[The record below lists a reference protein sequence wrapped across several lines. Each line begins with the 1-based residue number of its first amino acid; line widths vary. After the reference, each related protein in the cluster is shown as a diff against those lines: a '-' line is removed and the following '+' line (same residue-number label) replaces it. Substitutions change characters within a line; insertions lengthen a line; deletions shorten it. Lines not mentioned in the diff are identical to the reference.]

1 MRSAWP
7 SARSTTGSS
16 RRRPLGWSPR
26 ASCGPHPLLASLSL
40 MTRNEVL
47 ELIRGHLAE
56 ELEVDP
62 SRIQDDTRF
71 KEDLEADSLDL
82 VALVQ
87 ELEDRSGV
95 RIPDEDA
102 VKITTVG
109 QAADY
114 VASRLE
120 SEAPA

>member
-1 MRSAWP
+1 
-7 SARSTTGSS
+7 
-16 RRRPLGWSPR
+16 
-26 ASCGPHPLLASLSL
+26 
-40 MTRNEVL
+40 MTREEVFS
-47 ELIRGHLAE
+47 LIQAHLAD

-62 SRIQDDTRF
+62 ARIDDSTRF
-71 KEDLEADSLDL
+71 REDLEADSLDL

>member
-1 MRSAWP
+1 
-7 SARSTTGSS
+7 
-16 RRRPLGWSPR
+16 
-26 ASCGPHPLLASLSL
+26 
-40 MTRNEVL
+40 MTRDDVL
-47 ELIRGHLAE
+47 DLIRSHLAE

-62 SRIQDDTRF
+62 SQIQDDTRF

-87 ELEDRSGV
+87 ELEDRYGV

-102 VKITTVG
+102 VQIKTVG

-114 VASRLE
+114 VAARLE
-120 SEAPA
+120 TSGAQA

>member
-1 MRSAWP
+1 MNRS
-7 SARSTTGSS
+7 
-16 RRRPLGWSPR
+16 
-26 ASCGPHPLLASLSL
+26 
-40 MTRNEVL
+40 EVL
-47 ELIRGHLAE
+47 ELIRSHLAE

-71 KEDLEADSLDL
+71 REDLEADSLDL
-82 VALVQ
+82 VSLVQ
-87 ELEDRSGV
+87 ELEDRYGV

-102 VKITTVG
+102 ARITTVG

-120 SEAPA
+120 QSEAQA

>member
-1 MRSAWP
+1 
-7 SARSTTGSS
+7 
-16 RRRPLGWSPR
+16 
-26 ASCGPHPLLASLSL
+26 
-40 MTRNEVL
+40 MTRTEVL

-56 ELEVDP
+56 ELEIDP

-102 VKITTVG
+102 VKIATVG

-120 SEAPA
+120 QSGAQA